1 MRCGFFFEHTGPHNI
16 FDQMKS
22 MVVTT
27 LMANKIRGE
36 SQKKF
41 KESNLDTK
49 SLNEITKR
57 LEKSKKLSTEIKV
70 RQ

>member
-1 MRCGFFFEHTGPHNI
+1 
-16 FDQMKS
+16 MKS
-22 MVVTT
+22 VVVTT

-57 LEKSKKLSTEIKV
+57 LEKFEKLSTEIKV

>member
-1 MRCGFFFEHTGPHNI
+1 MVFFEQTSSLNI
-16 FDQMKS
+16 FDQMKN

-27 LMANKIRGE
+27 LMANKILAE

-41 KESNLDTK
+41 EESSLDTK

-57 LEKSKKLSTEIKV
+57 LEKSENLSTKIKAK
-70 RQ
+70 

>member
-1 MRCGFFFEHTGPHNI
+1 
-16 FDQMKS
+16 MKS

-27 LMANKIRGE
+27 LMANKIRAK

-41 KESNLDTK
+41 EESNLDTK

-57 LEKSKKLSTEIKV
+57 LEKSENLSAESKV
-70 RQ
+70 EQ